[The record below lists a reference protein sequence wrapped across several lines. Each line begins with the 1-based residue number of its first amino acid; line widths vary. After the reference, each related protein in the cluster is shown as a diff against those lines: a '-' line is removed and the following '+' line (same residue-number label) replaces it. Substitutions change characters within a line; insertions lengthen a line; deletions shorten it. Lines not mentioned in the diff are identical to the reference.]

1 MRDVVTLVLV
11 ALLHVPEARDAMH
24 VGGLF
29 ERNGNWRFSDER
41 G

>member
-1 MRDVVTLVLV
+1 VCDVVTLVLV

-29 ERNGNWRFSDER
+29 GGKKRELEVFG
-41 G
+41 